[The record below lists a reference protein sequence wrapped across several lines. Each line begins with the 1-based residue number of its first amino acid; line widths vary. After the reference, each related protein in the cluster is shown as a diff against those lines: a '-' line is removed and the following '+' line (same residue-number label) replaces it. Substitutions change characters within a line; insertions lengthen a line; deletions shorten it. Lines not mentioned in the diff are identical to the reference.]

1 MRDLKCE
8 ICFERVNQP
17 EEKHQGE
24 VDQEKE
30 AVSVLSALHE
40 DCQLFG
46 PGQQQ
51 SWILSLQNPLDQ
63 RTIGWQVPIEEILIR
78 CQKEVKWKIYAE
90 RGAQAIVD
98 EKVVF

>member
-1 MRDLKCE
+1 MGDLKCE

-30 AVSVLSALHE
+30 AVSVLGALHE

-46 PGQQQ
+46 PGQQ
-51 SWILSLQNPLDQ
+51 
-63 RTIGWQVPIEEILIR
+63 
-78 CQKEVKWKIYAE
+78 
-90 RGAQAIVD
+90 
-98 EKVVF
+98 

>member
-1 MRDLKCE
+1 MISREEKASKRPHCSESFTVCVQHQKHDFRNMGDLKCE

-30 AVSVLSALHE
+30 AVSVLGALHE

-46 PGQQQ
+46 PGQQ
-51 SWILSLQNPLDQ
+51 
-63 RTIGWQVPIEEILIR
+63 
-78 CQKEVKWKIYAE
+78 
-90 RGAQAIVD
+90 
-98 EKVVF
+98 